1 MSLNAL
7 KLRLIFAFLIA
18 GAIPELL
25 TMGFSPLTPF
35 LIERFVLTEVH
46 IGLLSASMGAGSL
59 VLSVSAG
66 HFVDVRGS
74 RTVLMASVFV
84 AVLSFMALSLAGGFY
99 SLFVVFFLAGSFR
112 PFSDIA
118 STKATMLA
126 VPGPDQTTAVGIVH
140 VGPSLA
146 SVATSAL
153 LPGLITVIGWRSG
166 LQLTG
171 VLLLPVGWW
180 VCRSL
185 VAQGDLPLDRQAHRG
200 RLFVLLRNPGFSRCL
215 IVWGSFMSGNFAF
228 LSFFILHLT
237 AVVGLRP
244 SMAGGVLA
252 LAQVVAM
259 IGRPLWGVI
268 SNRFFGG
275 RRIRAALIMGVI
287 ATVVFAALALLP
299 REAGALIPAVIAIG
313 AGASIMSS
321 RPVATTLAV
330 EYVPQKDAGR
340 ALALLS
346 LVTWTVAMVLPP
358 LMGWIITY
366 AGSWTWAWMVS
377 AIIAGGS
384 IPALLSL
391 PPSPVRPEG

>member
-1 MSLNAL
+1 MPLNAL
-7 KLRLIFAFLIA
+7 RLRLILAFLIA
-18 GAIPELL
+18 GAVPELL
-25 TMGFSPLTPF
+25 TMGFSPLSPF

-66 HFVDVRGS
+66 HFVDLHGS
-74 RTVLMASVFV
+74 KTVLMVSAFV
-84 AVLSFMALSLAGGFY
+84 AFVSFMALSFAGSFY
-99 SLFVVFFLAGSFR
+99 SLFAVFFVAGSFR

-140 VGPSLA
+140 VGPSLS

-153 LPGLITVIGWRSG
+153 LPGLLAVMGWRSG
-166 LQLTG
+166 LQLAG

-180 VCRSL
+180 LCRSL
-185 VAQGDLPLDRQAHRG
+185 TAQVALSIDRRVHTG
-200 RLFVLLRNPGFSRCL
+200 RLFALLRNPGFSRCL
-215 IVWGSFMSGNFAF
+215 IVWGSFMAGNFAF

-237 AVVGLRP
+237 AVAGLRP
-244 SMAGGVLA
+244 SMAGGILA

-259 IGRPLWGVI
+259 MGRPLWGVV
-268 SNRFFGG
+268 SDRFLGG

-287 ATVVFAALALLP
+287 ATAAFLALALLP
-299 REAGALIPAVIAIG
+299 GETGVLIPAVIAVG

-330 EYVPQKDAGR
+330 EYVPQKHAGR

-366 AGSWTWAWMVS
+366 TGSWTWAWMVS
-377 AIIAGGS
+377 AAIAGGS

-391 PPSPVRPEG
+391 PPPPVSSEG